1 MTMNS
6 ISMIEDI
13 QMCAVRV
20 NQVRYVIALVEHRVY
35 LLFLFIP
42 CATSGHLKSIRSLN
56 GDREAGRP

>member
-20 NQVRYVIALVEHRVY
+20 NQVNMSLHWLSIEFICYSFLSLVP
-35 LLFLFIP
+35 LLAI
-42 CATSGHLKSIRSLN
+42 
-56 GDREAGRP
+56 